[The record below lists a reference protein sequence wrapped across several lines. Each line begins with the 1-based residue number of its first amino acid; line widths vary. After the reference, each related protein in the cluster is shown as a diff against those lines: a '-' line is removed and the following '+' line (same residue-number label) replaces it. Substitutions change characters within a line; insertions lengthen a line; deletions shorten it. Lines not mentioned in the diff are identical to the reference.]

1 MISVELKNINKSF
14 SGVKVLD
21 NVNLTVQEGSIHA
34 LMGENGAGKS
44 TLMKILNGIY
54 IADEGEI
61 FINEAKREITNAK
74 DAQEIGIAMIHQEL
88 SVVDEMTIIENIF
101 LGREIIKSNGLLDK
115 KMMYRE
121 TDKLLKEYELHVKP
135 DTYMNDLSVA
145 QLQMIEIIKAVSKN
159 SSIIVMDEP
168 TSALTETE
176 IKLLFK
182 TIRELKKQQKSIIY
196 ISHKINEIFE
206 ICDEITVLRDGKFIT
221 TDLISNFTFERLIS
235 SMVGRELS
243 EIYPKDNIPTEDV
256 ILEVENLSRKGKFKD
271 VSFSLMKGE
280 ILGFSGLVGA
290 GRSDVIEAVFGYKP
304 AESGKI
310 KFEGKELSIKKPK
323 DALDAGITF
332 ISEDRKKVG
341 LNLLGTIRENIT
353 LSNLN
358 DYCKY
363 NLIIDKKKEKLVSKS
378 SIIDFRIKSKSIEME
393 TMYLSGGNQQKVLLA
408 KCISCNPRI
417 IIMDEPTRGIDVG
430 SKAEIYKLM
439 SDFVKH
445 GNSIIMVSSE
455 MPEVIGMSDRI
466 IVMHEGKVTGLFKNG
481 EFNQEE
487 IMACAAG
494 KERGLN

>member
-1 MISVELKNINKSF
+1 MISVELRNISKSF
-14 SGVKVLD
+14 SGVKVLE
-21 NVNLTVQEGSIHA
+21 NVHLLVNEGSIHA

-44 TLMKILNGIY
+44 TLMKILNGLY
-54 IADEGEI
+54 NSDDGEI
-61 FINEAKREITNAK
+61 FIKEEKREITTSK
-74 DAQEIGIAMIHQEL
+74 QAQELGISMIHQEL
-88 SVVDEMTIIENIF
+88 SVVDDMTISENIF

-115 KMMYRE
+115 KKMYTE
-121 TDKLLKEYELHVKP
+121 TDLLLNEYELHLKP
-135 DTYMNDLSVA
+135 DNYMKDLSVA
-145 QLQMIEIIKAVSKN
+145 QQQMIEIIKAVSKN
-159 SSIIVMDEP
+159 SNIIVMDEP
-168 TSALTETE
+168 TSALTESE

-182 TIRELKKQQKSIIY
+182 TIRELKKQRKSIIY

-221 TDLISNFTFERLIS
+221 TDTIDNFTFERLIS

-243 EIYPKDNIPTEDV
+243 EIYPKDNIPTDEV
-256 ILEVENLSRKGKFKD
+256 IMEIQNLTKKNRFQG

-290 GRSDVIEAVFGYKP
+290 GRSDVMEAVYGYKP
-304 AESGKI
+304 ADSGMI
-310 KFEGKELSIKKPK
+310 KFEGEEINIRKPK
-323 DALDAGITF
+323 DALDTGITF
-332 ISEDRKKVG
+332 ISEDRKKIG
-341 LNLLGTIRENIT
+341 LNLLGSIRENIT

-358 DYCKY
+358 DYCKH
-363 NLIIDKKKEKLVSKS
+363 NFIIDKKKEKLLSKN
-378 SIIDFRIKSKSIEME
+378 SIIDFRIKAKSIEME

-439 SDFVKH
+439 SDFVRN

-466 IVMHEGKVTGLFKNG
+466 IVMHEGKVTGIFNTG

>member
-1 MISVELKNINKSF
+1 MKSVELKNINKSF

-21 NVNLTVQEGSIHA
+21 DVNLIVQEGSIHA

-61 FINEAKREITNAK
+61 FINEEKREITNAK

-88 SVVDEMTIIENIF
+88 SVVDEMTISENIF
-101 LGREIIKSNGLLDK
+101 LGREIVKSNGLLDK
-115 KMMYRE
+115 KMMLNE

-145 QLQMIEIIKAVSKN
+145 QMQMIEIIKAVSKN
-159 SSIIVMDEP
+159 SNIIVMDEP
-168 TSALTETE
+168 TSALTDLE

-182 TIRELKKQQKSIIY
+182 TIRGLKKQKKSIIY
-196 ISHKINEIFE
+196 ISHKINEIFD
-206 ICDEITVLRDGKFIT
+206 ICDEITILRDGKFIT
-221 TDLISNFTFERLIS
+221 TDVISNFTFERLIS

-243 EIYPKDNIPTEDV
+243 EIYPKDNIPTEEV
-256 ILEVENLSRKGKFKD
+256 ILEVENLSKNGKYKN

-280 ILGFSGLVGA
+280 ILGISGLVGA
-290 GRSDVIEAVFGYKP
+290 GRSDVIEAIFGYKP
-304 AESGKI
+304 ADSGKI
-310 KFEGKELSIKKPK
+310 TFEGKELSIKNPK
-323 DALDAGITF
+323 DALDTGITF

-341 LNLLGTIRENIT
+341 LNLLGSIRENIT
-353 LSNLN
+353 LSNLH

-363 NLIIDKKKEKLVSKS
+363 NIIIDKKKEKLVSKS
-378 SIIDFRIKSKSIEME
+378 SIIDFRIKSNSIEME

-430 SKAEIYKLM
+430 SKAEIYKVM
-439 SDFVKH
+439 SDFVKS

-466 IVMHEGKVTGLFKNG
+466 IVMHEGKVTGMFKNG

>member
-1 MISVELKNINKSF
+1 MISVEMKNINKSF
-14 SGVKVLD
+14 AGVKVLD
-21 NVNLTVQEGSIHA
+21 DVNLVVREGSIHA

-54 IADEGEI
+54 IADDGEI
-61 FINEAKREITNAK
+61 FISEKKREILNAK

-88 SVVDEMTIIENIF
+88 SVLDEMTITENIF
-101 LGREIIKSNGLLDK
+101 LGREIVKPSGLLDK
-115 KMMYRE
+115 KLMYKE
-121 TDKLLKEYELHVKP
+121 TEKLLKEYDLQINP
-135 DTYMNDLSVA
+135 DANMNDLSVA
-145 QLQMIEIIKAVSKN
+145 QMQMIEIIKAVSKN
-159 SSIIVMDEP
+159 SNIIVMDEP

-182 TIRELKKQQKSIIY
+182 TINELKKQKKSIIY

-206 ICDEITVLRDGKFIT
+206 ICDEITVLRDGKLIT
-221 TDLISNFTFERLIS
+221 TDIISNFSFDRLIS

-243 EIYPKDNIPTEDV
+243 EIYPKNNIPTDEV
-256 ILEVENLSRKGKFKD
+256 LLEVENLTRKEKFED
-271 VSFSLMKGE
+271 VSFNLMKGE

-290 GRSDVIEAVFGYKP
+290 GRSDVIEAIFGYKP
-304 AESGKI
+304 AESGSI
-310 KFEGKELSIKKPK
+310 KFEGKELTIKRPI

-341 LNLLGTIRENIT
+341 LNLLGSIRENIT

-363 NLIIDKKKEKLVSKS
+363 NLIIDKKKERLLAKS
-378 SIIDFRIKSKSIEME
+378 SIIDFRIKSKSTEME
-393 TMYLSGGNQQKVLLA
+393 TMFLSGGNQQKVLLA

-439 SDFVKH
+439 SDFVKN

-466 IVMHEGKVTGLFKNG
+466 IVMHEGKVTGLFNNG

-487 IMACAAG
+487 IMASAAG

>member
-1 MISVELKNINKSF
+1 MISVQLKNINKSF

-21 NVNLTVQEGSIHA
+21 DVNLVVQEGSIHA

-61 FINEAKREITNAK
+61 FINEKKREITNAK
-74 DAQEIGIAMIHQEL
+74 DAQDIGIAMIHQEL
-88 SVVDEMTIIENIF
+88 SVVDEMTITENIF
-101 LGREIIKSNGLLDK
+101 LGREIVKSNGLLDK
-115 KMMYRE
+115 KMMLSE
-121 TDKLLKEYELHVKP
+121 TDKLLKEYELHVRP

-159 SSIIVMDEP
+159 SNIIVMDEP
-168 TSALTETE
+168 TSALTESE
-176 IKLLFK
+176 IKVLFK
-182 TIRELKKQQKSIIY
+182 TIRELKKQKKSIIY
-196 ISHKINEIFE
+196 ISHKINEIFD
-206 ICDEITVLRDGKFIT
+206 ICDEITVLRDGKYIT
-221 TDLISNFTFERLIS
+221 TDVITNFTFERLIS

-256 ILEVENLSRKGKFKD
+256 ILEVENLTKNGKFKN
-271 VSFSLMKGE
+271 VSFDLMKGE

-290 GRSDVIEAVFGYKP
+290 GRSEVIEAVFGYKP
-304 AESGKI
+304 ADSGRI
-310 KFEGKELSIKKPK
+310 TFEGKELSIKKPK
-323 DALDAGITF
+323 DALDTGITF

-341 LNLLGTIRENIT
+341 LNLLGSIRENIT
-353 LSNLN
+353 LSNLH
-358 DYCKY
+358 DYCKH

-378 SIIDFRIKSKSIEME
+378 SIIDFRIKSNSIEME

-408 KCISCNPRI
+408 KCISCNPRV

-439 SDFVKH
+439 SDFVKN